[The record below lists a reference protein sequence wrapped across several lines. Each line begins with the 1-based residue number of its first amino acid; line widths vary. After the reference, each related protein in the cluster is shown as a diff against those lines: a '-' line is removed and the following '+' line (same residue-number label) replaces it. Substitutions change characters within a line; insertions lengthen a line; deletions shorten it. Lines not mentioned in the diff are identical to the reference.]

1 MNVNVEELQEAN
13 NDLLTL
19 LLQFNAVS
27 ELMSRNAMPLE
38 RNHVLENIVVGVKSE
53 LSFDRVAVWR
63 YEPISRNFV
72 GAAAMGL
79 SAQLVRSLRFPMES
93 CFPIV
98 VQAVNEGR
106 VMRSDPPGSGPLIDT
121 IYAALGEPTREA
133 LVVPLLSRGKDR
145 CWRVRR
151 IADGCAKA
159 EAGPERGSTV
169 VMDAAKVTEACLSCP
184 VFPIE
189 GFLWVDNAT
198 GRRPVHEDLLPLWMY
213 LRHTDLLLENA
224 VLYEEL
230 GKVSIRDALTGIF
243 NRAYFHHLVRA
254 EAERSLRY
262 GQQAAIVLIDVHG
275 LRRINDSEGQVS
287 GDRVLTVFVEVI
299 RRRLRKIDSVAR
311 YGGDEFALLLPH
323 TDAPRALRVV
333 DRLHQAIAAQPF
345 QFASLKEPVRFCA
358 GVSVVPDDAVDAD
371 TAIALADFALHEARS
386 SGPGFT
392 VRFGVPERVGSK

>member
-1 MNVNVEELQEAN
+1 MLA
-13 NDLLTL
+13 
-19 LLQFNAVS
+19 A
-27 ELMSRNAMPLE
+27 A
-38 RNHVLENIVVGVKSE
+38 G
-53 LSFDRVAVWR
+53 
-63 YEPISRNFV
+63 
-72 GAAAMGL
+72 GAAGVSGATAAGGAAGAGVAAQTGTLARIKREGTVRMGYIDGAAPFSFNDGNL
-79 SAQLVRSLRFPMES
+79 LPQGYSVDICRAVAEGIRAQLGLAKLTTRWVALTIQNRIEAVRKKSVDVECSTTTWTLSR
-93 CFPIV
+93 
-98 VQAVNEGR
+98 Q
-106 VMRSDPPGSGPLIDT
+106 
-121 IYAALGEPTREA
+121 A
-133 LVVPLLSRGKDR
+133 LVDFSLVTFL
-145 CWRVRR
+145 
-151 IADGCAKA
+151 DG
-159 EAGPERGSTV
+159 GS
-169 VMDAAKVTEACLSCP
+169 
-184 VFPIE
+184 I
-189 GFLWVDNAT
+189 
-198 GRRPVHEDLLPLWMY
+198 
-213 LRHTDLLLENA
+213 
-224 VLYEEL
+224 
-230 GKVSIRDALTGIF
+230 
-243 NRAYFHHLVRA
+243 LVRA

-345 QFASLKEPVRFCA
+345 QFASLQEPVRFCA